1 MFARFRV
8 MVRPN
13 CHHVYGNLKAQI
25 PESACVLPYIRF
37 SSSFSVR
44 RLKFPKLWNTFI
56 HNYWN
61 INIVKYGIFC
71 DKSNL
76 YFIFVIHTI
85 KQAFFSMLSEWI
97 GESFFFICT
106 KSDKVKAEYFNL
118 YLLQSFFSF
127 HFLTSELWLHIHI
140 SINPKI
146 FIFTIVT
153 WDMSVI

>member
-56 HNYWN
+56 YNYWN
-61 INIVKYGIFC
+61 INIVKYGVFC

-85 KQAFFSMLSEWI
+85 KQAFLSMLSEWI
-97 GESFFFICT
+97 GESFFLSVQKKVIRSKLNILIYIYYSHFFPFI
-106 KSDKVKAEYFNL
+106 S
-118 YLLQSFFSF
+118 
-127 HFLTSELWLHIHI
+127 
-140 SINPKI
+140 
-146 FIFTIVT
+146 
-153 WDMSVI
+153 